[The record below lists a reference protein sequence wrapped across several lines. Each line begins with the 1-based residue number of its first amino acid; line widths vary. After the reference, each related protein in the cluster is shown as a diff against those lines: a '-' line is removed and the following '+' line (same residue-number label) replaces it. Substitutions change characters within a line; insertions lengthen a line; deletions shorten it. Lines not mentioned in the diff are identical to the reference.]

1 MTHIFDDTHFDDLP
15 IEIIM
20 HYLFPYLD
28 DIDIF
33 HLSKTGNS
41 RLKELCDS
49 YVKIGKYQNRYCI
62 LDALSKILEPK

>member
-49 YVKIGKYQNRYCI
+49 YVNIGKYQN
-62 LDALSKILEPK
+62 